1 MNIIKGQIFSF
12 SKENPPIDELTISMT
27 ITSEAKVFSL
37 GKKTDISKES
47 YPNPTLVYVLAG
59 RGMISNTGVHQGDV
73 LLLDLDEMAK
83 KETDDGILYIE
94 FQFTKERTK
103 MTELIKPGNLFQL
116 KELLPYQ
123 KGKIINL
130 DIFHSEKSKLSLISM
145 SEGCALDQHQAPGE
159 ALLFV
164 LDGKATL
171 TYEGKDY
178 FLQAGDNFAFA
189 KGGLH
194 AIYADTD
201 FKFALFL
208 EL

>member
-1 MNIIKGQIFSF
+1 MNIIKGKIFSF
-12 SKENPPIDELTISMT
+12 SKENPPVDELTISMS
-27 ITSEAKVFSL
+27 IAPQVKVFSL
-37 GKKTDISKES
+37 GRKTDISKES
-47 YPNPTLVYVLAG
+47 YPNPTLLYILDG
-59 RGMISNTGVHQGDV
+59 RGVILNKAVRHGDV
-73 LLLDLDEMAK
+73 LFLDSNEMAK
-83 KETDDGILYIE
+83 KETNDGILYVE

-103 MTELIKPGNLFQL
+103 MTEKIKPGNLFQL
-116 KELLPYQ
+116 KEMLPYQ

-130 DIFHSEKSKLSLISM
+130 DIFQSEKSKLSLISM
-145 SEGCALDQHQAPGE
+145 SEGCSLDQHQAPGE

>member
-1 MNIIKGQIFSF
+1 MNIIKGEIFSF
-12 SKENPPIDELTISMT
+12 SKENPPIDELTISMA
-27 ITSEAKVFSL
+27 IMPQVKVFSL

-47 YPNPTLVYVLAG
+47 YPNPTLLYVLLG
-59 RGMISNTGVHQGDV
+59 SGVISSKEVHQGDV
-73 LLLDLDEMAK
+73 LFLEENEMAK
-83 KETDDGILYIE
+83 KETDDGILYVE
-94 FQFTKERTK
+94 FQFTKEKTR

-116 KELLPYQ
+116 KEMLPYQ

-178 FLQAGDNFAFA
+178 LLQSGDNFAFA

>member
-59 RGMISNTGVHQGDV
+59 RGMISNRGVHQGDV
-73 LLLDLDEMAK
+73 LLLDSDEMAK